1 MTSITTPSPTDL
13 EHTPGTRLVFGVDA
27 LEQVGELAGELGARR
42 VMMISDPGVTDA
54 GHTAR
59 AHAIVEAAG
68 LAAQSYTGVHENPST
83 ADVNSAVACA
93 KRFEPDLLVGLGGG
107 SALDTT
113 KGCNFIYTNGGVMA
127 DYHHTDREVRP
138 MLPMIAVPTTHG
150 TGSEAQSYALIADE
164 YTHMKMACGSPHAL
178 PRIALLDPRLTLT
191 QPHSVATCTG
201 IDAITHAIESYVCTR
216 RNPVSA
222 RYAIE
227 SFTLT
232 INALPRVIEDPAD
245 LKARGDM
252 LLGAAYAG
260 LAIENSMLGSAHAS
274 ANPLTA
280 RFGTVHGQAV
290 GVMLPHVIRFNAIDP
305 AANRHYAELAKRAG
319 LACSDELADRITAL
333 LLQAGLQPGLATLGV
348 DPSSFG
354 ALSVQAAGQW
364 TARFNPRAITADDFA
379 GLYQQAYNVEQQA

>member
-1 MTSITTPSPTDL
+1 MTAITTPRPTDL

-27 LEQVGELAGELGARR
+27 LDQLGALAQELGARR
-42 VMMISDPGVTDA
+42 VMLISDPGVAKA
-54 GHTAR
+54 GHTER

-68 LAAQSYTGVHENPST
+68 IAAHTFTGVHENPST
-83 ADVNSAVACA
+83 ADVSNAVKAA
-93 KRFEPDLLVGLGGG
+93 RQFEPDLLVGLGGG
-107 SALDTT
+107 SALDTA

-127 DYHHTDREVRP
+127 DYHHTGRTVQA

-164 YTHMKMACGSPHAL
+164 HTHMKMACGDPHAL

-191 QPHSVATCTG
+191 QPASVAACTS
-201 IDAITHAIESYVCTR
+201 IDAITHAVESYVCTK
-216 RNPVSA
+216 RNAVSA

-227 SFTLT
+227 SFALT
-232 INALPRVIEDPAD
+232 VNALPRVIEDPAD

-260 LAIENSMLGSAHAS
+260 LAIENSMLGSAHSA

-290 GVMLPHVIRFNAIDP
+290 GLMLPHVIRFNAHDP
-305 AANRHYAELAKRAG
+305 ATKRHYAELAERAN
-319 LACSDELADRITAL
+319 LSDSDELAGRMTEL
-333 LLQAGLQPGLATLGV
+333 LSLAGLETSLKPLGI

-354 ALSVQAAGQW
+354 ELSEQAAGQW
-364 TARFNPRAITADDFA
+364 TARFNPRPITADDFA
-379 GLYQQAYNVEQQA
+379 ELYQAAYGEGQS